1 MAWMNSVSFDIQ
13 VKVRFTYGFFA
24 TVIILYRILYVISYQ
39 SRKVG
44 YGDLTNSLLNCEVQ
58 T

>member
-1 MAWMNSVSFDIQ
+1 MNSVSFDIQ